1 MDKLYIVIPA
11 YNEQENVQIL
21 INDWYP
27 VIDGI
32 PDARLVVINDGSK
45 DNTYAVLQKLAESR
59 PNMTVLSKENGGHGD
74 TLLYGYRYAIQ
85 QGSDWIFQTDSDGQT
100 KAEEFQGFWEIRD
113 QYDAIFG
120 NRRVR
125 GDGMS
130 RKFVEFVLCGLLRIN
145 FHVSIPDANCPF
157 RLMRAEKVSN
167 YISLLP
173 EHYFL
178 PNVMLTVFF
187 TKHDSV
193 AFREVTFEDRKGGR
207 NSINLKKIVKIGM
220 QSIKDFYRFRKLL

>member
-130 RKFVEFVLCGLLRIN
+130 RKFVEFVLCCLLRIN

>member
-11 YNEQENVQIL
+11 YNEQENVQRL

-32 PDARLVVINDGSK
+32 TDARLVVINDGSK
-45 DNTYAVLQKLAESR
+45 DNTYAVLQKLAAHR
-59 PNMTVLSKENGGHGD
+59 PKLIVLSKENGGHGD
-74 TLLYGYRYAIQ
+74 TLLFGYRYAIQ
-85 QGSDWIFQTDSDGQT
+85 HGADWIFQTDSDGQT

-125 GDGMS
+125 GDGPS
-130 RKFVEFVLCGLLRIN
+130 RKFVEFVLCDLLRIN
-145 FHVSIPDANCPF
+145 FHVNIPDANCPF
-157 RLMRAEKVSN
+157 RLMCAKKVSN

-187 TKHDSV
+187 TKHDRVS
-193 AFREVTFEDRKGGR
+193 FREVTFEDRKGGR
-207 NSINLKKIVKIGM
+207 NSINLQKIVKIGLR
-220 QSIKDFYRFRKLL
+220 SIKDFYYFRKLL